1 MKDVKKGINIKI
13 LFLILLLSALTFSG
27 CLPEDKPYQL
37 LPPVDMQQA
46 RVVMGTQ
53 YDKRIYFDLETAAG
67 FSAPTDSY
75 DIAFENTPNGNRI
88 LLNGANFM
96 KAYNTKTLEFEKVNM
111 QTLKQTPDSLFRSD
125 YPNGLPDSLA
135 LSPAF
140 WSLPSDKYNFV
151 YIIDRGAHKFKEE
164 SERFYKFQLLSQDK
178 NSYTITYGKLNQ
190 TQGTTSFIR
199 KDYQTAL
206 RYVNFSGQEFFVQ
219 LEPANKKWDIV
230 FTRYT
235 HVYKDQPLS
244 SAIRYYSVTG
254 ALINNFE
261 GVRAQRLFPNQ
272 PGYTPFDSLSIDKAL
287 ALRLSAALDVVGF
300 DWKDYDFDRGF
311 VTNPNRLYIIKT
323 VEGNIYKLRFIDF
336 LDEKGNKGSPYFEF
350 QRL

>member
-1 MKDVKKGINIKI
+1 MRNINIKMVFFI
-13 LFLILLLSALTFSG
+13 SLSLLTLAG

-37 LPPVDMQQA
+37 LPAADVQQA

-53 YDKRIYFDLETAAG
+53 YDRRIYFDLETAAG
-67 FSAPTDSY
+67 FSVPTDIY
-75 DIAFENTPNGNRI
+75 DIAFENTTNGSRI

-96 KAYNTKTLEFEKVNM
+96 KAYNTEVTEFDKVDT

-125 YPNGLPDSLA
+125 YPNGFPDSLSLLPA
-135 LSPAF
+135 LWA
-140 WSLPSDKYNFV
+140 LPSDKYNAV
-151 YIIDRGAHKFKEE
+151 YIVDRGMHKFKEE
-164 SERFYKFQLLSQDK
+164 SERFYKFQLLSQNK
-178 NSYTITYGKLNQ
+178 NSYTIKYGKLNE
-190 TQGTTSFIR
+190 TIGTTAVIL

-206 RYVNFSGQEFFVQ
+206 RYINFSRQELFVEV
-219 LEPANKKWDIV
+219 EPANQKWDIV

-235 HVYKDQPLS
+235 HVYKNEPLS

-254 ALINNFE
+254 GLINNFA
-261 GVRAQRLFPNQ
+261 GVQAQRLFPRQ

-287 ALRLSAALDVVGF
+287 TLPLSGALDVVGF

-311 VTNPNRLYIIKT
+311 ITNPNRLYVLKT

-336 LDEKGNKGSPYFEF
+336 LDDKGNKGTPYFEF